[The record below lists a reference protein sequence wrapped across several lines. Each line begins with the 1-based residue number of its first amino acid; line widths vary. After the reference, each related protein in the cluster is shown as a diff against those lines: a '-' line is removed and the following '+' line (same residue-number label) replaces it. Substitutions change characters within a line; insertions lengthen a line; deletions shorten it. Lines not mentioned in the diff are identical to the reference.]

1 MVAFSGTGC
10 VAWITPDSVVP
21 VDAGL
26 CSAVAVSGSVT
37 PVLLVPVPSVD
48 AVVSFGSMTMNIP
61 PPVSWSLSCV
71 AAETC
76 PPTVPRCAII
86 LPSITQETTSRPAST
101 ATSAINAARLPLPEP
116 DGAAAGG
123 AYTYPCPPVGVV
135 SAAAVRRCA
144 AVECKVPLG
153 SGVNL
158 GLFRLGRVL
167 HCIVMLN
174 VPLIHKSYALP
185 FIGNGRM
192 RHDLPPPGGCLRK
205 GRIRIPPSLTT
216 PLLYRSNVK
225 IV

>member
-1 MVAFSGTGC
+1 MVSVVISTTESATRYTTVATGSLPESADVRILPSASRTASGLPSPSASLRRGDFLTMVAFSGTGC

-71 AAETC
+71 AAETS

-86 LPSITQETTSRPAST
+86 PPSITQETTSRPAST

-135 SAAAVRRCA
+135 
-144 AVECKVPLG
+144 
-153 SGVNL
+153 
-158 GLFRLGRVL
+158 
-167 HCIVMLN
+167 
-174 VPLIHKSYALP
+174 
-185 FIGNGRM
+185 
-192 RHDLPPPGGCLRK
+192 
-205 GRIRIPPSLTT
+205 
-216 PLLYRSNVK
+216 
-225 IV
+225 

>member
-1 MVAFSGTGC
+1 MKETRKQSRTFWIAFAAC
-10 VAWITPDSVVP
+10 LV
-21 VDAGL
+21 
-26 CSAVAVSGSVT
+26 VAVLRGGRD
-37 PVLLVPVPSVD
+37 VPAD
-48 AVVSFGSMTMNIP
+48 
-61 PPVSWSLSCV
+61 
-71 AAETC
+71 
-76 PPTVPRCAII
+76 
-86 LPSITQETTSRPAST
+86 RPAVRHHTAQHHAGNDKQTSQHCHQCNQRR
-101 ATSAINAARLPLPEP
+101 ATSLA
-116 DGAAAGG
+116 GAGRSSSRRGIYVSVSAGRRRI
-123 AYTYPCPPVGVV
+123 
-135 SAAAVRRCA
+135 AAAVRRCA

-216 PLLYRSNVK
+216 PLL
-225 IV
+225 